1 MYYEAGAGIG
11 FIVLNQDEVNAR
23 IAGNDPA
30 AAAYEAA
37 ASAAATHAPGKN
49 KMYVHLR
56 RNITYSY
63 ILQVMTFQV
72 ELLMQIPSSPPFLT
86 TITTVATPTPGAAM
100 RTIMMT
106 LQTSMG
112 KIVYFYYFLC
122 KNFLVFSFAMIV
134 C

>member
-30 AAAYEAA
+30 AAAHEAA

-106 LQTSMG
+106 HQTSMAEN
-112 KIVYFYYFLC
+112 VFYFPL
-122 KNFLVFSFAMIV
+122 L
-134 C
+134 